1 MEVDNKGVLTD
12 GTNPVV
18 VAGEDHGAVQE
29 VQVLAESLNH
39 VRQEIGRL
47 HQVIAA
53 LREKADETEVDLA
66 NKRRD
71 LAAKYDLNKGQWSLD
86 FDTKEF
92 KKLVPGS
99 PVIP

>member
-12 GTNPVV
+12 GTDPVAV
-18 VAGEDHGAVQE
+18 VGEDHGTVQE
-29 VQVLAESLNH
+29 IQVLAESLNH

-86 FDTKEF
+86 FETKEF
-92 KKLVPGS
+92 KKLVSGS